1 MNKFEFEAAAQAAV
15 ETVTKGKAVFYAGT
29 LFVEC
34 DSRQAAKIE
43 TALIE
48 ALKCGVVMCK
58 IGNEAAFDFVK

>member
-1 MNKFEFEAAAQAAV
+1 MNNFEFAAAAHAAV

-34 DSRQAAKIE
+34 DSHQAAKIQ

-48 ALKCGVVMCK
+48 ALKCGVIMCK
-58 IGNEAAFDFVK
+58 IGNEAAFDFTL